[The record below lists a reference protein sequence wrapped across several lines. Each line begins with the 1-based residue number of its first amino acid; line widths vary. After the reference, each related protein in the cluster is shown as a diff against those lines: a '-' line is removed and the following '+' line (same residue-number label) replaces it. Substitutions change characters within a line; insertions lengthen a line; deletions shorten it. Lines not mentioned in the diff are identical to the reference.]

1 MPTCIAEKHYKTCLS
16 RLSSF
21 HSLDLTSE
29 AVLHGLE
36 RVVIDCY
43 SKVHDAE
50 ILGAS

>member
-1 MPTCIAEKHYKTCLS
+1 MRKIRLS
-16 RLSSF
+16 RLSSRQ
-21 HSLDLTSE
+21 SLDLSCE

-36 RVVIDCY
+36 RVDINCY